1 MLILAI
7 DTSAVASAALV
18 SDDTPESL
26 VGSFATEDTRSH
38 AEVLAPGIEAL
49 LAEAGL
55 SGADVDAVVTGV
67 GPGPFTGLRSGIVT
81 ARTLAFVWG
90 KPLYG
95 LMSLDAIALEVAES
109 TDAAPEFIV
118 ATDARRKEVYWARYA
133 LSSGQ
138 LPHLLDGPHVGFAAD
153 LPDLPVYGA
162 GAGLYADVVKAVP
175 DSAPPAGGPLAGP
188 VRPRTARR
196 GGTAARLHPA
206 VPARVRRPGAR
217 PAEEGA
223 VNAGA
228 DRSGQNAGQNAGQR
242 RTGHGRGPAPLPGGV
257 TLRDMTPA
265 DIPAVHELE
274 RRLFPVDAWPLQ
286 MFAAELAQAETRRY
300 LVAERPGRIV
310 GYAGLMC
317 IQPIADV
324 QTIAVVPE
332 QEGRGIGSAL
342 LTELIRESR
351 LRRAEDVLLEVRADN
366 PRAQQ
371 LYRRYGFEQIHVR
384 PRYYRDGVD
393 ALIMRLRLGTP
404 DHRHHPPREADRP

>member
-55 SGADVDAVVTGV
+55 SGADIDAVVTGV

-118 ATDARRKEVYWARYA
+118 ATDARRKEVYWARYS

-175 DSAPPAGGPLAGP
+175 EFS
-188 VRPRTARR
+188 RR
-196 GGTAARLHPA
+196 QPEALSLGQFALARLA
-206 VPARVRRPGAR
+206 
-217 PAEEGA
+217 
-223 VNAGA
+223 AGEHLL
-228 DRSGQNAGQNAGQR
+228 DS
-242 RTGHGRGPAPLPGGV
+242 TPL
-257 TLRDMTPA
+257 
-265 DIPAVHELE
+265 
-274 RRLFPVDAWPLQ
+274 
-286 MFAAELAQAETRRY
+286 Y
-300 LVAERPGRIV
+300 L
-310 GYAGLMC
+310 
-317 IQPIADV
+317 
-324 QTIAVVPE
+324 
-332 QEGRGIGSAL
+332 
-342 LTELIRESR
+342 RESDAQVPGPR
-351 LRRAEDVLLEVRADN
+351 KRAL
-366 PRAQQ
+366 
-371 LYRRYGFEQIHVR
+371 
-384 PRYYRDGVD
+384 
-393 ALIMRLRLGTP
+393 
-404 DHRHHPPREADRP
+404 